1 MFLNDSNRVIPN
13 GMTTANRPGNFDT
26 NMKIKLYASM
36 KTKMDQD
43 QHRKLQYKVRK
54 NGENE
59 YHYDKRETQEYD
71 IQRKQQA
78 INAKRAKIN
87 SYQKDPFDKSYLI
100 EQEKEMKPKLGAIN
114 AEQIEK

>member
-13 GMTTANRPGNFDT
+13 GMTTANKPGNFDT

-36 KTKMDQD
+36 KTKMDSD

-54 NGENE
+54 GEND

-71 IQRKQQA
+71 IQRKQ
-78 INAKRAKIN
+78 
-87 SYQKDPFDKSYLI
+87 
-100 EQEKEMKPKLGAIN
+100 
-114 AEQIEK
+114 